1 MKLRAHVSFGSNH
14 PQFANLLLT
23 GRFAKCA
30 APPVSGAYYREMEA
44 NVVAVK
50 VKPGELYTALRKRGF
65 EPGNRPGLS
74 EVPMP
79 LPHLLPT
86 IFANQPGC
94 C

>member
-1 MKLRAHVSFGSNH
+1 
-14 PQFANLLLT
+14 
-23 GRFAKCA
+23 
-30 APPVSGAYYREMEA
+30 MEA

-65 EPGNRPGLS
+65 ESGAVLGCPKCQL
-74 EVPMP
+74 P